1 MCSQHQRTDSKHV
14 TAVLIIQTSFEDPGS
29 VLVWEQR
36 ISSALRCSSLW
47 GEGGGRRKTVG
58 THSFQRQVQSQA
70 DVCCVDS
77 FLLDAFI
84 LDASPGQ
91 VCPGRGGCTRSS
103 PSCHWLTVPM
113 GPCAPSSYPT
123 TAPRPPLLHLSGS
136 GAARD
141 LQA

>member
-1 MCSQHQRTDSKHV
+1 M
-14 TAVLIIQTSFEDPGS
+14 
-29 VLVWEQR
+29 
-36 ISSALRCSSLW
+36 
-47 GEGGGRRKTVG
+47 G
-58 THSFQRQVQSQA
+58 THSFQPQVQSQA

-77 FLLDAFI
+77 FLSDAFI

-91 VCPGRGGCTRSS
+91 VCPGRGDCTRSS

-123 TAPRPPLLHLSGS
+123 TAPRPPPLHLSGS

-141 LQA
+141 PAGMTRRPLGQPLKEVMATVASKLMWRVMGCRSSLRATRCWHPLAS